1 MSLWGIGGSMIIY
14 LAGLQA
20 IPTQLYEAAETDGAG
35 AFRKFLHITLPMI
48 SPILFFNLVMGL
60 IGAFQVFTQAYVMFN
75 RGGGPNDSALFYVL
89 HLYKEAIEQYNLG
102 YGSAMA
108 WILFVIILIFTLLVF
123 KSSPMWVYYEG
134 EKGR

>member
-1 MSLWGIGGSMIIY
+1 MIIY

-20 IPTQLYEAAETDGAG
+20 IPSQLYEAAETDGADEIRQ
-35 AFRKFLHITLPMI
+35 FWHITLPMI

-60 IGAFQVFTQAYVMFN
+60 IGAFQVFTQSYVMFN
-75 RGGGPNDSALFYVL
+75 RGGGPNNSVLFYVL
-89 HLYKEAIEQYNLG
+89 HLYKEALGRYNLG

-108 WILFVIILIFTLLVF
+108 WILFVIHFIFLLLFF

-134 EKGR
+134 ERGE